1 MAAKNNTNLQKL
13 KTLIS
18 DRFNQLDRKLDETKA
33 KRISFA
39 DETEVN
45 AKALAPRRP

>member
-18 DRFNQLDRKLDETKA
+18 DRFNQLDRKLDETKVN
-33 KRISFA
+33 RISFA
-39 DETEVN
+39 DETEGN
-45 AKALAPRRP
+45 PLGRIPNS